1 MLTLD
6 QEVAD
11 LIAANAVR
19 NAMGLC
25 PEAYRHTMEAMIIGL
40 HAKGKIDDRVAHYVL
55 TNRDRFVLREG
66 SAAFDARWRVE
77 AEGLSHARV

>member
-6 QEVAD
+6 QDVAD

-19 NAMGLC
+19 NAMSLY
-25 PEAYRHTMEAMIIGL
+25 PELYRSTMEALIIGL

-55 TNRDRFVLREG
+55 TNRDRFVLH
-66 SAAFDARWRVE
+66 SSPAMFDAR
-77 AEGLSHARV
+77 SHVGV